1 MNKIYSVSDTVL
13 VDKTLSRRHLP
24 RGLVEVRKQ
33 IVGRDESI
41 IEQIVGEPEGIV
53 INYSDGLVVCEYS
66 LYEIDSVIPET
77 ISSEIISVP
86 KTYLVAI
93 PGEGDNPQPTFN
105 LATGTEVWVCDTK
118 TIYLLNG
125 SSFQNIPSAPSLS
138 ASRIGPAYGP
148 ATIFEAYPSDVTR
161 QKIGGIFHL
170 SVTFRM
176 KAVTS

>member
-1 MNKIYSVSDTVL
+1 MIYSASNTVL

-41 IEQIVGEPEGIV
+41 IDQIVGEPEGIV
-53 INYSDGLVVCEYS
+53 IDYSDGLVVCEYS

-86 KTYLVAI
+86 KTWFETNSAAETILMTATETWVSTTKTVYILS
-93 PGEGDNPQPTFN
+93 
-105 LATGTEVWVCDTK
+105 TGTFQKIPTPPVLTT
-118 TIYLLNG
+118 TI
-125 SSFQNIPSAPSLS
+125 
-138 ASRIGPAYGP
+138 IGQAYGS
-148 ATIFEAYPSDVTR
+148 AKSKTTFESYASDVTQ

-170 SVTFRM
+170 SVTFRN

>member
-41 IEQIVGEPEGIV
+41 IDQIVGEPEGIV
-53 INYSDGLVVCEYS
+53 FNYSDGLVVCEYS
-66 LYEIDSVIPET
+66 LYEIDSVIPQT

-86 KTYLVAI
+86 KTWPETNSAAEVILR
-93 PGEGDNPQPTFN
+93 T
-105 LATGTEVWVCDTK
+105 ATETWVSTTK
-118 TIYLLNG
+118 TVYIL
-125 SSFQNIPSAPSLS
+125 STEKIQEIPTPPSLTTKI
-138 ASRIGPAYGP
+138 IGQVYGP
-148 ATIFEAYPSDVTR
+148 DKSRTTFESYASDVTS

-170 SVTFRM
+170 SVTFRN
-176 KAVTS
+176 KVIAS